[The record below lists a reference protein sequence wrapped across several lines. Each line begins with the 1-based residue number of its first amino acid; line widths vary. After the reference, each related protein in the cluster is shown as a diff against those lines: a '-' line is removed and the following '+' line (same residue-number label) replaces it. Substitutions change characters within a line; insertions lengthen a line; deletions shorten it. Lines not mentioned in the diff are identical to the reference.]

1 MAGLTSEGLTIK
13 TLADVI
19 SDYNANAAIEFAD
32 QLAPGDIVDT
42 GPNSALGRIIG
53 VVSPPLADVWEAIQQ
68 VNDSFSPNA
77 AKGIA
82 LDNLIALSGITRL
95 SAAPTRAQ
103 VVLEG
108 SLNTVVSSPQGAV
121 SSSVTQR
128 TFSIANPVI
137 LNMTGA
143 SGVGFVVST
152 PVAGDTYE
160 FSYTVDN
167 VNYVTTSI
175 VAATSDASAILEQLR
190 VAINAALSGTFTTY
204 YKVGRLF
211 VDRIDPFQ
219 IATFELSNNLRA
231 EKVKKPGIVVDN
243 ANGAFAAPALTID
256 TISVPILGWDSVL
269 NPSAA
274 VLGRLQETDEELRE
288 RFRNS
293 KFIQSTNI
301 LEALIDALTN
311 VTGVTDVKVYENDT
325 ELTNE
330 IGAPPKSFMPIVLGG
345 LPTDIANAI
354 WQNKPTGIKSFGD
367 TTVQIAD
374 SQSLIHNIA
383 YKQPTA
389 VPIYA
394 KLDISDIGT
403 GLPGDAIALL
413 RQAIVSYGIDNCLI
427 GDDVIYSRFYTP
439 INSIPGH
446 QVNSFTIGTSPN
458 PVGMANITIGFDE
471 VATFSPANIT
481 VTITP

>member
-152 PVAGDTYE
+152 PVAGDTYN

-269 NPSAA
+269 NPNAA

-330 IGAPPKSFMPIVLGG
+330 IGVPLKSFMPIVLGG

-354 WQNKPTGIKSFGD
+354 W
-367 TTVQIAD
+367 
-374 SQSLIHNIA
+374 
-383 YKQPTA
+383 
-389 VPIYA
+389 
-394 KLDISDIGT
+394 
-403 GLPGDAIALL
+403 
-413 RQAIVSYGIDNCLI
+413 
-427 GDDVIYSRFYTP
+427 
-439 INSIPGH
+439 
-446 QVNSFTIGTSPN
+446 
-458 PVGMANITIGFDE
+458 
-471 VATFSPANIT
+471 
-481 VTITP
+481 